1 MAWQDDYRRSEV
13 PGGVVLTVPPTVVPA
28 SDRIGI
34 VLPNRPRWIKVHN
47 SGDVD
52 LRLAYSEAALDASPA
67 VYWPVESGAV
77 DTDSATEAVR
87 TLWIENPDG
96 ATAGEVTLKICVGR
110 EAFEDSHPEL
120 TVANG
125 FPEFDPSDTDAIV
138 PGVG

>member
-34 VLPNRPRWIKVHN
+34 VLPNRPRWIKVYN
-47 SGDVD
+47 SGSVE
-52 LRLAYSEAALDASPA
+52 LRQAYSEAALDASPA
-67 VYWPVESGAV
+67 VSWPIPRNAV
-77 DTDSATEAVR
+77 DTDSACEAVR
-87 TLWIENPDG
+87 EVWIENPDG
-96 ATAGEVTLKICVGR
+96 STAGEVTLKICVGR
-110 EAFEDSHPEL
+110 EAFEASHPAL

-125 FPEFDPSDTDAIV
+125 FPSFDDSDSDAIV